1 MGKDLT
7 KGSEWRQLLG
17 FALPMMGAQ
26 LLQVTYSMVDAI
38 VVGNFVS
45 AAALGAVSVPGPIIW
60 IASAIAS
67 GMGTGTNIIVAQY
80 VGAEKHK
87 EIRSAVVTSI
97 LFCGILGAAISMIC
111 ALLSGPIVHSF
122 LQTPPEMQQD
132 AVTYLAIYSIGF
144 FFQDRKSVV

>member
-45 AAALGAVSVPGPIIW
+45 AAALGAVSVPGPIIC

-67 GMGTGTNIIVAQY
+67 GMGTGTNSIVAQ
-80 VGAEKHK
+80 
-87 EIRSAVVTSI
+87 
-97 LFCGILGAAISMIC
+97 
-111 ALLSGPIVHSF
+111 
-122 LQTPPEMQQD
+122 
-132 AVTYLAIYSIGF
+132 
-144 FFQDRKSVV
+144 